1 MQRLL
6 TDNTS
11 NLCHNHFPLLGSL
24 LVIIFVWRMIPMDK
38 PIKPI
43 TPEEQK
49 RTLDEI
55 IQDAEERAAAERD
68 SSGKDKDKERDT
80 GKE

>member
-1 MQRLL
+1 
-6 TDNTS
+6 
-11 NLCHNHFPLLGSL
+11 
-24 LVIIFVWRMIPMDK
+24 MDK